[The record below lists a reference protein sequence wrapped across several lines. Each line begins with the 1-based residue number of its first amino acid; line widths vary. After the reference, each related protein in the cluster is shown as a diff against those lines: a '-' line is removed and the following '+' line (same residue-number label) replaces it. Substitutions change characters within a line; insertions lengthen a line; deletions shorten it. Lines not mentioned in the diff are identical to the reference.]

1 MIKGSFKRTGS
12 GRIVS
17 FELTGHA
24 EAGPYG
30 SHVVCAA
37 VSALAISTVNGIASL
52 AGFDPIVDVNEE
64 DGGYLYTEVSSIMT
78 QEQTN
83 IAEILLE
90 NLLLGLQSIEA
101 ENSEYIQIKTITD
114 K

>member
-30 SHVVCAA
+30 SDVVCAA
-37 VSALAISTVNGIASL
+37 VSALAISTVNGIDAL
-52 AGFDPIVDVNEE
+52 AGFEPIVEVE
-64 DGGYLYTEVSSIMT
+64 GGYLYVEMLTTVN
-78 QEQTN
+78 QEQKN
-83 IAEILLE
+83 IAQILLE
-90 NLLLGLQSIEA
+90 NLLLGLQSIEN
-101 ENSEYIQIKTITD
+101 ENTEFIQIKTITE

>member
-30 SHVVCAA
+30 SDVVCAA
-37 VSALAISTVNGIASL
+37 VSALAISTVNGIDAL
-52 AGFDPIVDVNEE
+52 AGFEPIVEVDDVE
-64 DGGYLYTEVSSIMT
+64 GGYLYVNNCQSGTKKYCPNSIRKSF
-78 QEQTN
+78 
-83 IAEILLE
+83 IRF
-90 NLLLGLQSIEA
+90 
-101 ENSEYIQIKTITD
+101 TINRER
-114 K
+114 KY

>member
-30 SHVVCAA
+30 SDVVCAA
-37 VSALAISTVNGIASL
+37 VSALAISTVNGIDAL
-52 AGFDPIVDVNEE
+52 AGFEPIVEVDYVE
-64 DGGYLYTEVSSIMT
+64 GGYLYVEMLTTVNQSETKKYCPNSIRKSF
-78 QEQTN
+78 
-83 IAEILLE
+83 IRF
-90 NLLLGLQSIEA
+90 
-101 ENSEYIQIKTITD
+101 TINRER
-114 K
+114 KY

>member
-30 SHVVCAA
+30 AMWFA
-37 VSALAISTVNGIASL
+37 RQFL
-52 AGFDPIVDVNEE
+52 P
-64 DGGYLYTEVSSIMT
+64 
-78 QEQTN
+78 
-83 IAEILLE
+83 
-90 NLLLGLQSIEA
+90 
-101 ENSEYIQIKTITD
+101 
-114 K
+114 

>member
-30 SHVVCAA
+30 SDVVCAA
-37 VSALAISTVNGIASL
+37 VSALAISTVNGIDAL
-52 AGFDPIVDVNEE
+52 AGFEPIVEVEDVE
-64 DGGYLYTEVSSIMT
+64 GGYLYVEMLTTVN
-78 QEQTN
+78 QEQKN
-83 IAEILLE
+83 
-90 NLLLGLQSIEA
+90 NCPNSIRK
-101 ENSEYIQIKTITD
+101 SFIRFTINRER
-114 K
+114 KY

>member
-30 SHVVCAA
+30 SDVVCAA
-37 VSALAISTVNGIASL
+37 VSALAISTVNGIDAL
-52 AGFDPIVDVNEE
+52 AGFEPIVEVDDVE
-64 DGGYLYTEVSSIMT
+64 GGYLYVRNVPHR
-78 QEQTN
+78 Q
-83 IAEILLE
+83 LL
-90 NLLLGLQSIEA
+90 
-101 ENSEYIQIKTITD
+101 QITYRRHRFQRSHLD
-114 K
+114 KF

>member
-30 SHVVCAA
+30 S
-37 VSALAISTVNGIASL
+37 
-52 AGFDPIVDVNEE
+52 
-64 DGGYLYTEVSSIMT
+64 DGLRGSFCLS
-78 QEQTN
+78 N
-83 IAEILLE
+83 
-90 NLLLGLQSIEA
+90 
-101 ENSEYIQIKTITD
+101 
-114 K
+114 

>member
-30 SHVVCAA
+30 SDVVCAA
-37 VSALAISTVNGIASL
+37 VSALAISTVNGIDAL
-52 AGFDPIVDVNEE
+52 AGFEPIVEVDDVE
-64 DGGYLYTEVSSIMT
+64 GGYLYVEMLTTCLLYTSPSPRDRQKSRMPSS
-78 QEQTN
+78 
-83 IAEILLE
+83 A
-90 NLLLGLQSIEA
+90 
-101 ENSEYIQIKTITD
+101 
-114 K
+114 

>member
-24 EAGPYG
+24 EAAPYG
-30 SHVVCAA
+30 SDVVCAA
-37 VSALAISTVNGIASL
+37 VSALAISTVNGIDAL
-52 AGFDPIVDVNEE
+52 AGFEPIVEVADVE
-64 DGGYLYTEVSSIMT
+64 GGYLYVEMLTTVN
-78 QEQTN
+78 QEQKN
-83 IAEILLE
+83 IAQILLE
-90 NLLLGLQSIEA
+90 NLLLGLQSIEN
-101 ENSEYIQIKTITD
+101 ENTEFIQIKTITE

>member
-30 SHVVCAA
+30 SDVVCAA
-37 VSALAISTVNGIASL
+37 VSALAISTVNGI
-52 AGFDPIVDVNEE
+52 DVE
-64 DGGYLYTEVSSIMT
+64 GGYLYVEMLTTVN
-78 QEQTN
+78 QEQKN
-83 IAEILLE
+83 IAQILLE
-90 NLLLGLQSIEA
+90 NLLLGLQSIEN
-101 ENSEYIQIKTITD
+101 ENTEFIQIKTITE

>member
-30 SHVVCAA
+30 SDVVCAA
-37 VSALAISTVNGIASL
+37 VSALAISTVNGIDAL
-52 AGFDPIVDVNEE
+52 AGFEPIVEVEDVE
-64 DGGYLYTEVSSIMT
+64 GGYLYVEMLTTVN
-78 QEQTN
+78 QEQKKYCPN
-83 IAEILLE
+83 
-90 NLLLGLQSIEA
+90 SIRK
-101 ENSEYIQIKTITD
+101 SFIRFTINRER
-114 K
+114 KY